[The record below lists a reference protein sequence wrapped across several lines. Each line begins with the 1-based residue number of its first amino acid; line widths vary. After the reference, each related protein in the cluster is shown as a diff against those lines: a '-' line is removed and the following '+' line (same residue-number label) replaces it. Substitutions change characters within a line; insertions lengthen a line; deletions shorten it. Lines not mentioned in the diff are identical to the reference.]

1 MKLVL
6 GSSLAAA
13 IFAAWLAYS
22 LTSAQWEVRYL
33 KLERAHATLLAA
45 NKDLA
50 LQVERTARDNMD
62 LLLESIYAGFEL
74 KERANEVTEIEV
86 IRYVESDVAGSCDL
100 DYGWLRA
107 HDARAGYVSGAA
119 PADTGNAAGASGVTE
134 ADALRVVSANYG
146 LCADDREQLL
156 WWIEYD
162 KQVLGPYRAALEAA
176 RRAE

>member
-62 LLLESIYAGFEL
+62 LLLEAIYAGFEL
-74 KERANEVTEIEV
+74 KERANEVTTVEV
-86 IRYVESDVAGSCDL
+86 IRYVESDAAGSCDL

-107 HDARAGYVSGAA
+107 HDARASFVSGAA
-119 PADTGNAAGASGVTE
+119 PADPGNATGASGVTE
-134 ADALRVVSANYG
+134 ADALQVVSANYG
-146 LCADDREQLL
+146 LCADDRQQLA
-156 WWIEYD
+156 WWIAYNER
-162 KQVLGPYRAALEAA
+162 VLGPYRAALE
-176 RRAE
+176 RAQRIE